1 MIQLNNVSF
10 SYKEISALNNINLTI
25 HKGESIAL
33 IGANGSGKSTLLK
46 LINGIAFPSGGSYLF
61 DGKEITEDSLEES
74 KFSKTFHKRIGFV
87 FQNSE
92 SQLFNTNVYEEIAF
106 GPKQMGLEEEEIE
119 IRVNDCLKLLDIE
132 ALKNRTPYNLSGG
145 EKKRVAIASVLA
157 LNPEVLILDEPMN
170 GLDPRTKR
178 FIRELML
185 KLNASGKTLIC
196 STHDFEYVDGVF
208 KRAIVFSKNH
218 KIIRD
223 GLYNEI
229 INDEEFLIENNIK

>member
-1 MIQLNNVSF
+1 MIQLNNLSF
-10 SYKEISALNNINLTI
+10 SYKEISALSNINLTI

-46 LINGIAFPSGGSYLF
+46 LINGIVFPSGGSYMF

-74 KFSKTFHKRIGFV
+74 KFSKIFHKRIGFV

-92 SQLFNTNVYEEIAF
+92 SQLFNSNVYEEIAF

-119 IRVNDCLKLLDIE
+119 IRVSDCLKLLDIE
-132 ALKNRTPYNLSGG
+132 ALRNRTPYNLSGG

-208 KRAIVFSKNH
+208 KRAIVFSKDH
-218 KIIRD
+218 TIIRD

-229 INDEEFLIENNIK
+229 IQDEKFLIENNIK

>member
-33 IGANGSGKSTLLK
+33 IGANGSGKSTLVK
-46 LINGIAFPSGGSYLF
+46 LINGIVFPSGGSYLF

-74 KFSKTFHKRIGFV
+74 KFSKMFHKRIGFV

-92 SQLFNTNVYEEIAF
+92 SQLFNSNVYEEIAF

-132 ALKNRTPYNLSGG
+132 ALRNRTPYNLSGG

-157 LNPEVLILDEPMN
+157 LNPEVLVLDEPMN

-208 KRAIVFSKNH
+208 KRAIVFSKDH
-218 KIIRD
+218 TIIRD
-223 GLYNEI
+223 GMYNEI
-229 INDEEFLIENNIK
+229 IYDEEFLIENNIK

>member
-1 MIQLNNVSF
+1 MIQLNNLSF
-10 SYKEISALNNINLTI
+10 SYKEISALSNINLTI

-46 LINGIAFPSGGSYLF
+46 LINGIVFPSSGSYLF
-61 DGKEITEDSLEES
+61 DGMEITEDSLEES
-74 KFSKTFHKRIGFV
+74 KFSKIFHKRIGFV

-92 SQLFNTNVYEEIAF
+92 SQLFNSNVYEEIAF
-106 GPKQMGLEEEEIE
+106 GPKQMGLDEEEIE
-119 IRVNDCLKLLDIE
+119 IRVSDCLKLLDIE
-132 ALKNRTPYNLSGG
+132 ALRNRTPYNLSGG

-157 LNPEVLILDEPMN
+157 LNPEVLVLDEPMN

-208 KRAIVFSKNH
+208 KRAIVFSKDH
-218 KIIRD
+218 TIIRD

-229 INDEEFLIENNIK
+229 IQDEKFLIENNIK